1 MGMCAKLRWNRRQ
14 LGLSQKEFAE
24 KAGVCQ
30 ATISRLERDET
41 QWSVMQPETVDRI
54 YAMFEGVDVWDTSK
68 FQSVRAI
75 NSDEDPVVD
84 ETVAIKPEPVVV
96 KEEPIV
102 VIEEPESTLSAKDLA
117 DLELLEFVFK
127 RVRRSGNH
135 EEFIDNIKLMR
146 KIAKSLL

>member
-41 QWSVMQPETVDRI
+41 QWAVMQQDTVDRI
-54 YAMFEGVDVWDTSK
+54 YAMFEGVNVWDTSK
-68 FQSVRAI
+68 FQSVKAM
-75 NSDEDPVVD
+75 NSEDDPVV
-84 ETVAIKPEPVVV
+84 EEPVVTKPEPVVV
-96 KEEPIV
+96 EEKPV
-102 VIEEPESTLSAKDLA
+102 EVIKEPEPTLSAEDMA
-117 DLELLEFVFK
+117 NLELLEFVFR
-127 RVRRSGNH
+127 RVSKSGSH
-135 EEFIDNIKLMR
+135 EEFVNNIKLMR